1 MMKFTKQELWA
12 WLKAEK
18 HHTPDKDPVK
28 PLHNRSSRRRQ
39 GQVRSAQR
47 SARRRKLA
55 NAQHDRSRRDLQQK
69 KRENQINMIGGEE

>member
-1 MMKFTKQELWA
+1 MKFTKQELWA

-55 NAQHDRSRRDLQQK
+55 NAQRDRYPLPWRPP
-69 KRENQINMIGGEE
+69 EPEEEADA